1 MNTAVARSAAR
12 TTDRSRARRR
22 RVPSLLGGVL
32 AVALLAGC
40 TGSGDAESDDAA
52 PATTTTPST
61 TTTAEVVPGDDW
73 EQVDAD
79 EAGLDPAVLDEVA
92 AAAEAAGSTC
102 LVVTRDG
109 ELVREWYWNGGTP
122 DGARE
127 AYSVSKSVTSA
138 LVGIASDDGSLSVE
152 DPATETITEWVGTPS
167 DAVTIEHL
175 LSNDSG
181 RHHDLVTD
189 YVEMAMRAP
198 DKTTFSIGL
207 GQDAPPGTTWA
218 YNNAAIQTLD
228 RVIST
233 ATGQDTADFAAER
246 LFAPI
251 GMADSSIRRDASGNS
266 LTFMGVQSTCRDLA
280 RFGTLMLRDGRWG
293 DEQVVSE
300 EWVEASTGDSSQEMN
315 AAYGWLW
322 WLNRPGPVLGAVQA
336 SGGQGVEPKEQ
347 LVPGAPDDMFFA
359 LGFGGQT
366 IAVDPGSGTVVTRM
380 GPAGSITDQGSGDG
394 PEFGAEQAAIV
405 ATDAVADGDDAAG
418 G

>member
-1 MNTAVARSAAR
+1 MRSPSRFPLSACAVAL
-12 TTDRSRARRR
+12 
-22 RVPSLLGGVL
+22 V
-32 AVALLAGC
+32 LLAGC
-40 TGSGDAESDDAA
+40 TGSGDDESGDAESTTTA
-52 PATTTTPST
+52 PATTTT
-61 TTTAEVVPGDDW
+61 EVVPGDDW
-73 EQVDAD
+73 QQTDVEQ
-79 EAGLDPAVLDEVA
+79 AGLDPAVLDELA

-109 ELVREWYWNGGTP
+109 ELVQEWYWNGGTP
-122 DGARE
+122 DGPRE

-138 LVGIASDDGSLSVE
+138 LVGIASDDGDLSVE
-152 DPATETITEWVGTPS
+152 DPASETITEWVGTPS
-167 DAVTIEHL
+167 ESVTIEHL

-181 RHHDLVTD
+181 RHHDLATD
-189 YVEMAMRAP
+189 YVEMAMRSP
-198 DKTTFSIGL
+198 DKTTFSIEL

-246 LFAPI
+246 LFAPL
-251 GMADSSIRRDASGNS
+251 GMADSSIRRDASDNS

-280 RFGTLMLRDGRWG
+280 RFGTLMLRGGRWG
-293 DEQVVSE
+293 DEQIVSE
-300 EWVEASTGDSSQEMN
+300 EWVEASTGASSQDMN

-336 SGGQGVEPKEQ
+336 SGGEGVEPREQ

-366 IAVDPGSGTVVTRM
+366 IAVDPGSRTVVTRM
-380 GPAGSITDQGSGDG
+380 GPAGSITEQASGDG

-405 ATDAVADGDDAAG
+405 AIDGVRDG
-418 G
+418 GERKGD